1 MNSKEIARKA
11 FMLLDE
17 KKAQDIKVID
27 ISKISVIA
35 DYFIITGGAN
45 ERQVKALADNVEEK
59 LGKEGIIP
67 KFSSVSD
74 GISWFKGR
82 NQWQKPGYRPMPGDI
97 IFFDWEGDGSCD
109 HVGIVEKCDENT
121 VYTIEGNS
129 RDECRRKTYSINS
142 MLIFGYGVPKY

>member
-1 MNSKEIARKA
+1 MYT
-11 FMLLDE
+11 E
-17 KKAQDIKVID
+17 KWKTFYKNPETERID
-27 ISKISVIA
+27 ISLEYDSNVLSIRIVDQLTGNPRRFKISQRSKG
-35 DYFIITGGAN
+35 FIWYYN
-45 ERQVKALADNVEEK
+45 FV
-59 LGKEGIIP
+59 IIP

-74 GISWFKGR
+74 GISWFENK
-82 NQWQKPGYRPMPGDI
+82 NQWQKPGYKPMPGDI

-142 MLIFGYGVPKY
+142 SLIFGYGVPKY